1 MKPHSV
7 FSISYYVRRLFK
19 GDKEKGTEDR
29 KSQPSAEAQ
38 IHVAAYSQEET
49 LAHAQTII
57 HRDAI
62 GGTKESDQREITIT
76 GVQQGTRAVHVHVA
90 PPAVV
95 VEDSSKV
102 FTKDQVDKAVAD
114 ATKSATK
121 DLYTEA
127 EVNGK
132 IADAL
137 RKDAKKNAEGSKP
150 EADAAK

>member
-38 IHVAAYSQEET
+38 IHVAAYSQEEAV
-49 LAHAQTII
+49 AHAQTII